1 MKDPTKLF
9 SERIPRLT
17 PSQRCY
23 SEVLVLITYLDCS
36 RAEQNVPNNTPNYL
50 KCACFL
56 GCITNENMTAV
67 LSRFTK
73 TFLMKVGLC

>member
-1 MKDPTKLF
+1 MKDPAKLF
-9 SERIPRLT
+9 SERVPTLT

-36 RAEQNVPNNTPNYL
+36 RVEQNVPHNTPNYL

-56 GCITNENMTAV
+56 GFIANENMTIV
-67 LSRFTK
+67 LLRFTK
-73 TFLMKVGLC
+73 TFQMKVGLC